1 MVLNDL
7 HLTWATTKNLVLIP
21 WLTLIPWE
29 FVYLKTGE
37 GMGGW
42 VQVSS
47 WDLTLTYQGGEKGLL
62 KICLKLHKLMGMAR
76 IIWLKMHFKMLPRGM
91 RIWWLVKLHI
101 YDPWWIAHY
110 IHGWWTSGLLYFTVY
125 LPWKIC
131 FIFDISLIKCRNK
144 KMLNWAFN

>member
-7 HLTWATTKNLVLIP
+7 HLTWATTSNLVLIL

-37 GMGGW
+37 GMGGGASIQLGSDTHISRRW
-42 VQVSS
+42 
-47 WDLTLTYQGGEKGLL
+47 ERPL
-62 KICLKLHKLMGMAR
+62 KITQVDGYGKDYLAKDAFQNVTSR
-76 IIWLKMHFKMLPRGM
+76 NAD
-91 RIWWLVKLHI
+91 IWWLVKLHI

-131 FIFDISLIKCRNK
+131 FIFDMSLIKCRNTK
-144 KMLNWAFN
+144 TLNWAFN

>member
-1 MVLNDL
+1 MADVD
-7 HLTWATTKNLVLIP
+7 
-21 WLTLIPWE
+21 TLGVCLPQNW
-29 FVYLKTGE
+29 GRN
-37 GMGGW
+37 GGW

-62 KICLKLHKLMGMAR
+62 KLCLNYTSWWE
-76 IIWLKMHFKMLPRGM
+76 WLGSSGERCISKCYLAECGYMMIGEAAQL
-91 RIWWLVKLHI
+91 

-131 FIFDISLIKCRNK
+131 FIFDMSLIKCRNAK
-144 KMLNWAFN
+144 NAQLGLQLKGSGEHIVTLLWKNL